1 MRQWPGL
8 NRDDAVAET
17 QTKMSAP
24 RARRAVSG
32 TGGQGATGMP
42 QGTTATRRNI
52 DATSTRATG
61 SHASLAESIA
71 DSFARQIADG
81 VLQVGEKLPSIR
93 EYAKGNGYSKNTVI
107 SAFDLLTADGLVEP
121 RRGAGFFVARGA
133 VKQPD
138 SADAVTRDRA
148 MDIIW
153 LMREQLQ
160 SKPEFL
166 NLGEGFPPIRWLEE
180 TRLDQ
185 FHQRVVRTGVGSL
198 FRYGSRFG
206 YLPLRQL
213 LQHKMASYEIEAT
226 PQQIVLTHGAN
237 QAMDLVLRYF
247 IRPGDTVLVDDPGY
261 YALFGK
267 IRLCGAQML
276 GVPRRTDGPDI
287 DALAQLLKQHRPKL
301 FFTQSVGHNPTAAD
315 TSAAKAH
322 RILQLAEAHD
332 LIIVENDALAD
343 LKPRSATRIASL
355 DQLRRTIY
363 IGSFSK
369 SVSAALRVGFLA
381 CDTTLASDLAD
392 VKMLTHVSSSEYC
405 ERTLE
410 VILSEG
416 HFLRHT
422 ADMQDKLRRATA
434 AGIKALRQMDATI
447 FRESEQSLY
456 LWARLAGHDDA
467 FALTRKMFEKSVILA
482 PGALFSPQSDRFSPW
497 CRFNV
502 AYLTDPRFMQAL
514 ASLT

>member
-1 MRQWPGL
+1 MAR
-8 NRDDAVAET
+8 
-17 QTKMSAP
+17 SAP
-24 RARRAVSG
+24 
-32 TGGQGATGMP
+32 
-42 QGTTATRRNI
+42 
-52 DATSTRATG
+52 
-61 SHASLAESIA
+61 SLAHSIA
-71 DSFARQIADG
+71 DNLTRQIEDG
-81 VLQVGEKLPSIR
+81 LLKPGDKLPSIR
-93 EYAKGNGYSKNTVI
+93 EYAEGNGCSKNTVI
-107 SAFDLLTADGLVEP
+107 SAFDMLTANALIEP
-121 RRGAGFFVARGA
+121 HRGAGFFVARA
-133 VKQPD
+133 ARQQPED
-138 SADAVTRDRA
+138 VETSTLDHA
-148 MDIIW
+148 MDIVW

-166 NLGEGFPPIRWLEE
+166 NLGEGFPPIKWLEE

-198 FRYGSRFG
+198 FRYGSRYG
-206 YLPLRQL
+206 YLPLRQH
-213 LQHKMASYEIEAT
+213 LQHKLAGYEIHAT

-247 IRPGDTVLVDDPGY
+247 VRPGDTVLVDDPGY
-261 YALFGK
+261 YTLFGK
-267 IRLCGAQML
+267 LKLSGAVML
-276 GVPRRTDGPDI
+276 GVPRMTDGPDI
-287 DALAQLLKQHRPKL
+287 DTLAALVKQHRPKL
-301 FFTQSVGHNPTAAD
+301 FFTQSVGHNPTATD

-343 LKPRSATRIASL
+343 FKPRPMTRIATL

-381 CDTTLASDLAD
+381 CHADLASDLAD

-422 ADMQDKLRRATA
+422 NRMQDKLRRATA
-434 AGIKALRQMDATI
+434 AGIKALEEVGATI
-447 FRESEQSLY
+447 YRASEQSLY
-456 LWARLAGHDDA
+456 LWARLPGHDDSI
-467 FALTRKMFEKSVILA
+467 ALARAMLDRSVILA
-482 PGALFSPQSDRFSPW
+482 PGTVFSPQSDQPSPW
-497 CRFNV
+497 FRFNV
-502 AYLTDPRFMQAL
+502 AYLNDPRFAAAL
-514 ASLT
+514 KAIESA

>member
-1 MRQWPGL
+1 MAR
-8 NRDDAVAET
+8 
-17 QTKMSAP
+17 SAP
-24 RARRAVSG
+24 
-32 TGGQGATGMP
+32 
-42 QGTTATRRNI
+42 
-52 DATSTRATG
+52 
-61 SHASLAESIA
+61 SLAHSIA
-71 DSFARQIADG
+71 DNLTRQIEDG
-81 VLQVGEKLPSIR
+81 LLKPGDKLPSIR
-93 EYAKGNGYSKNTVI
+93 EYAEGNGCSKNTVI
-107 SAFDLLTADGLVEP
+107 SAFDMLTANGLIEP
-121 RRGAGFFVARGA
+121 RRGAGFFVARA
-133 VKQPD
+133 ARPQPED
-138 SADAVTRDRA
+138 VETSTLDHA
-148 MDIIW
+148 MDIVW

-166 NLGEGFPPIRWLEE
+166 NLGEGFPPIKWLEE

-198 FRYGSRFG
+198 FRYGSRYG
-206 YLPLRQL
+206 YLPLRQH
-213 LQHKMASYEIEAT
+213 LQHKLAGYEIHAT

-247 IRPGDTVLVDDPGY
+247 VRPGDTVLVDDPGY
-261 YALFGK
+261 YTLFGK
-267 IRLCGAQML
+267 LKLSGAVML
-276 GVPRRTDGPDI
+276 GVPRMTDGPDI
-287 DALAQLLKQHRPKL
+287 DTLAALVKQHRPKL
-301 FFTQSVGHNPTAAD
+301 FFTQSVGHNPTATD

-343 LKPRSATRIASL
+343 FKPRPMTRIATL

-381 CDTTLASDLAD
+381 CHADLASDLAD

-422 ADMQDKLRRATA
+422 NRMQDKLRRATA
-434 AGIKALRQMDATI
+434 AGIKALEEVGATI
-447 FRESEQSLY
+447 YRASEQSLY
-456 LWARLAGHDDA
+456 LWARLPGHDDSI
-467 FALTRKMFEKSVILA
+467 ALARAMLDRSVILA
-482 PGALFSPQSDRFSPW
+482 PGTVFSPQSDQPSPW
-497 CRFNV
+497 FRFNV
-502 AYLTDPRFMQAL
+502 AYLNDPRFAAAL
-514 ASLT
+514 KAIESA